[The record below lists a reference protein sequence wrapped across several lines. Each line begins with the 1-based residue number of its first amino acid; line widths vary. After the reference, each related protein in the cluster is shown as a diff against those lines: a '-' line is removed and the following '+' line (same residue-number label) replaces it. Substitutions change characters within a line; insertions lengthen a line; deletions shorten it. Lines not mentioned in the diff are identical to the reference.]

1 MKTLLRSIVAIYAG
15 ILLVGC
21 DSLKGGK
28 ITGGHNPQTGEI
40 SGTVEIEFKDQ
51 QGNVIKR
58 RYPRNHPAVKHLLA
72 NP

>member
-28 ITGGHNPQTGEI
+28 ITVGHNPQTGEI
-40 SGTVEIEFKDQ
+40 SGTVEIVFKDAA
-51 QGNVIKR
+51 GNQIVR
-58 RYPRNHPAVKHLLA
+58 RYPRTHPAVQHLLA